1 MKEQDVV
8 KTKDNGEAKK
18 KHVGIGAWISLAVFI
33 VILSGVFMNSD
44 SALKVLDFTNLNG
57 AFGTIGDTK
66 MNLIGAN
73 GTGAKDGFMA
83 GLNLL
88 PGIMLF
94 CGLMAVFKAFGAFD
108 AAEIL
113 FKPIL
118 RPLLG
123 IPGKAGIAFVSSFTG
138 SDVAAVLT
146 RELYDEEELTDD
158 ERTVFVAYQYAA
170 SACINNTITGGAP
183 LVSICP
189 LGLGPILLV
198 EIFCKLVGANVVRLI
213 IWFKGKKKT
222 PAVTGKTVEKEA

>member
-146 RELYDEEELTDD
+146 RELYDEGELTDD

-222 PAVTGKTVEKEA
+222 PAVTGETVEKEA